1 MQGRRASSPA
11 LAHVFLSRLSEPY
24 TPAGLR
30 SIVKRAAKD
39 AGIDLTGSYRLRHT
53 FGQWMVDSGASIDE
67 VGAALGHEPGSRE
80 TQRCAQLRRDRVVK
94 AIESLDKQA
103 VAYLDTTKRSVDTAP
118 ARRKRKGGRQKTA

>member
-1 MQGRRASSPA
+1 M
-11 LAHVFLSRLSEPY
+11 FLSRLGKPY

-39 AGIDLTGSYRLRHT
+39 AGIDLPGSYRLRHT

-80 TQRCAQLRRDRVVK
+80 TQIYAQLRRDRVVK
-94 AIESLDKQA
+94 AIESLDAQVVAKPETSKTPAQA
-103 VAYLDTTKRSVDTAP
+103 GARGTPK
-118 ARRKRKGGRQKTA
+118 ARRRKTEATGRKAG